1 METFITKTPVFSDHE
16 NVDFILIYEIF
27 PKIWDNSRVFRRFLL
42 FVKSMIFVER
52 NAFCIWL
59 VNEVLILFRLYQKL
73 REHFKEAVTLDI
85 ILVFILRKIKNYK
98 KSSSNR
104 ITRSRYLQMFYKIGF
119 LKIFAKFTGKQL
131 CRNLAFNEVAG
142 WKNS

>member
-1 METFITKTPVFSDHE
+1 
-16 NVDFILIYEIF
+16 
-27 PKIWDNSRVFRRFLL
+27 
-42 FVKSMIFVER
+42 MIFVER

-73 REHFKEAVTLDI
+73 HEHFKEAVTLDI
-85 ILVFILRKIKNYK
+85 ILAFILMKIKNYK

-104 ITRSRYLQMFYKIGF
+104 ITRSGYLQMFYKIGF